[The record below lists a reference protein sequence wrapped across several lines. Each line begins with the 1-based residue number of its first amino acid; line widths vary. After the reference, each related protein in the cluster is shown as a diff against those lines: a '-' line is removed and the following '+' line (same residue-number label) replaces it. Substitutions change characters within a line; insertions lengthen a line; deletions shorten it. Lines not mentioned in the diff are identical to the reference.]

1 MTEGAGAKA
10 LQRALGLEL
19 DQFLASDKPA
29 AKDEELIQELR
40 KAIKAVNGVEGPVSY
55 AVGYGDNHL

>member
-1 MTEGAGAKA
+1 MTEGTGNIA
-10 LQRALGLEL
+10 LQRALGLKL